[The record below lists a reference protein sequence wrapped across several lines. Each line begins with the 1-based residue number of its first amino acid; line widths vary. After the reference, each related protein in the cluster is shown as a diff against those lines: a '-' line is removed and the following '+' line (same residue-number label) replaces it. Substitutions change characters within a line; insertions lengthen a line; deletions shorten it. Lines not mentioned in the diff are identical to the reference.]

1 MGLFSLKNEIKFMK
15 SLLIKITLFIS
26 LIIWISAPFI
36 VRAIEVT
43 IPNPLQ
49 AATFAELINLII
61 KFIFNLAL
69 WISVIMFLIAGFVYI
84 TANGEPAKIKQ
95 AKDIIVY
102 TAVGLIVVISAK
114 GLVALFDS
122 IFRKPPLP

>member
-15 SLLIKITLFIS
+15 SPLVKITLFIA
-26 LIIWISAPFI
+26 LIIFISAPF
-36 VRAIEVT
+36 VARAIDVT

-49 AATFAELINLII
+49 ADTFAELINLII
-61 KFIFNLAL
+61 KFVFNLAL
-69 WISVIMFLIAGFVYI
+69 WIAVIMFLIAGFVYI

-95 AKDIIVY
+95 AKDIILW
-102 TAVGLIVVISAK
+102 TSVGLIVVISAK

-122 IFRKPPLP
+122 IFRNPPPP